1 MTTTI
6 LLVEDQPLVRK
17 AVRGA
22 LEDAGHTV
30 VEAADGADGLDAARA
45 APFALAIVDIWMPR
59 VDGIEFLKEVRAIHP
74 GLPVIVISG
83 GGPSAPLEVKAHL
96 AQAHGA
102 TEVLFKPF
110 EDEELLAAVDRALS
124 GGEAGD

>member
-1 MTTTI
+1 VKQI

-22 LEDAGHTV
+22 LEDAGFGVT
-30 VEAADGADGLDAARA
+30 EAADGEEGLTAARQSA
-45 APFALAIVDIWMPR
+45 YDLAIVDIWMPK
-59 VDGIEFLKEVRAIHP
+59 VDGIAFLKEVRGIHP
-74 GLPVIVISG
+74 DMPVIIISG

-102 TEVLFKPF
+102 QAVLFKPF
-110 EDEELLAAVDRALS
+110 EDDELLAVVERAFVN
-124 GGEAGD
+124 A

>member
-1 MTTTI
+1 MKRI

-22 LEDAGHTV
+22 LEDAGYQV
-30 VEAADGADGLDAARA
+30 VEAADGEEGLSVARRDI
-45 APFALAIVDIWMPR
+45 FDLAIVDIWMPR
-59 VDGIEFLKEVRAIHP
+59 VDGIEFLKQVRSVHAE
-74 GLPVIVISG
+74 LPVVIISG
-83 GGPSAPLEVKAHL
+83 GGPDAPLEVKAHL

-110 EDEELLAAVDRALS
+110 EDEELLAAIDRTLAR
-124 GGEAGD
+124 

>member
-1 MTTTI
+1 MKQI

-22 LEDAGHTV
+22 LEDAGFAVT
-30 VEAADGADGLDAARA
+30 EAADGEEGLTAARRA
-45 APFALAIVDIWMPR
+45 AYDLAIVDIWMPR
-59 VDGIEFLKEVRAIHP
+59 VDGITFLKEVRTIHAD
-74 GLPVIVISG
+74 LPVIIISG

-102 TEVLFKPF
+102 QEVLFKPF
-110 EDEELLAAVDRALS
+110 EDEELLAAVGRAIP
-124 GGEAGD
+124 GA

>member
-1 MTTTI
+1 MKRI

-22 LEDAGHTV
+22 LEDAGFEV
-30 VEAADGADGLDAARA
+30 VEAADGEEGLSVARHST
-45 APFALAIVDIWMPR
+45 FDLAIVDIWMPR
-59 VDGIEFLKEVRAIHP
+59 VDGIEFLKQVRGVHAE
-74 GLPVIVISG
+74 LPVVIISG
-83 GGPSAPLEVKAHL
+83 GGPDAPLEVKAHL

-110 EDEELLAAVDRALS
+110 EDEELLAAVNRALVH
-124 GGEAGD
+124 